1 MKKFVLLFAV
11 ILLVSCNP
19 REEKESCDVV
29 DLTPFQNEEVS
40 DDIAQCVEDVQLI
53 ALETSDSCLIMSYP
67 EHIVVDDDRIVIEE
81 NQVSMQP
88 VKIFDRKGQFIASV
102 KTGQGPGEVS
112 RVYAMA
118 VDRKLRQILV
128 YHDEG
133 IMHYDYDGKYI
144 KDDKTDLGFY
154 QFEVHGDE
162 LVFIVAGHQTNEMLG
177 ENGGYK
183 VYVMDREY
191 NVKSFNHPIEV
202 NLRRGKHRSIFQVDD
217 KYPPQIEKY
226 KSKNGVEC

>member
-1 MKKFVLLFAV
+1 MKNYVLLFAV

-53 ALETSDSCLIMSYP
+53 ALETSDSSLIMG
-67 EHIVVDDDRIVIEE
+67 HLQNVIVDDDRIVIEE
-81 NQVSMQP
+81 HQVSRQP

-112 RVYAMA
+112 MVYAMA
-118 VDRKLRQILV
+118 VDRKQRQILV

-133 IMHYDYDGKYI
+133 IMYYDYDGKYI
-144 KDDKTDLGFY
+144 KDDKIDFATQLHNNINIANLLKYLDILNQREKEIICMRYGLFNCKEAT
-154 QFEVHGDE
+154 QKEIAKKFK
-162 LVFIVAGHQTNEMLG
+162 ISRS
-177 ENGGYK
+177 
-183 VYVMDREY
+183 YVSR
-191 NVKSFNHPIEV
+191 
-202 NLRRGKHRSIFQVDD
+202 
-217 KYPPQIEKY
+217 IEKRALI
-226 KSKNGVEC
+226 KLLNQIRKAENDN